1 MLIVCPS
8 CQTSY
13 DVTAASLGEAGR
25 SVRCVRCQEV
35 WFAPRAAAETAPM
48 VNAAAASAQ
57 YQRGAA
63 ASQNAP
69 GSDFAAGAASADD
82 DAVDPNLAARAA
94 GLSHAAFDDPSLG
107 AGARAAG
114 MDDPDSVVAYDAPPL
129 APDDGA
135 GQAPTGAGADN
146 AEDIK
151 TAAARRARRQMSG
164 RGRRSRRPSVGVV
177 IALLLAV
184 NAALLSWRADVVRV
198 MPQNASLV

>member
-35 WFAPRAAAETAPM
+35 WFATPEAAETAPM

-63 ASQNAP
+63 PGQNAR
-69 GSDFAAGAASADD
+69 GADLAAGAAPPDD
-82 DAVDPNLAARAA
+82 DAVDPNLAARPA

-114 MDDPDSVVAYDAPPL
+114 TD
-129 APDDGA
+129 
-135 GQAPTGAGADN
+135 
-146 AEDIK
+146 
-151 TAAARRARRQMSG
+151 
-164 RGRRSRRPSVGVV
+164 
-177 IALLLAV
+177 
-184 NAALLSWRADVVRV
+184 
-198 MPQNASLV
+198 